1 MFTLKIT
8 KYIDI
13 KMETKNITVRIP
25 ENIADWLDGRNN
37 SYNSAIVDALEKA
50 MFIERYTM
58 NEIKGKLTENEWKY
72 LADALNGSLALGT
85 FRYSSSAL
93 VASVEDSDQL
103 DNLGIKWD
111 VDVKVLTQK
120 ISSLPAS
127 QIDAIHT
134 RVEEFWN
141 KPEDLDAWAKY

>member
-1 MFTLKIT
+1 
-8 KYIDI
+8 
-13 KMETKNITVRIP
+13 METKNITVRIP
-25 ENIADWLDGRNN
+25 ENIVKWLDGKKS
-37 SYNSAIVDALEKA
+37 SYNGAVVDALEKA
-50 MFIERYTM
+50 MFIEAYTM
-58 NEIKGKLTENEWKY
+58 NEIKGKLNDEEWKY

-93 VASVEDSDQL
+93 VASIEDSNQL
-103 DNLGIKWD
+103 DNLGEKWG
-111 VDVKVLTQK
+111 VDVKVLTDK
-120 ISSLPAS
+120 IDAMPAS